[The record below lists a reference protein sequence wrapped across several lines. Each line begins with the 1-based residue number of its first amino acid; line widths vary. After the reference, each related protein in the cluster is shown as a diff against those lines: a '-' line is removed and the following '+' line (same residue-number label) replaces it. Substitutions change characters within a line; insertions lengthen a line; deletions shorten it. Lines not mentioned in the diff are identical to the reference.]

1 MACFTALCSGAET
14 SFLVMFQEIALKTP
28 KTRKIKPN
36 HTNKTNFDPN
46 LKETIKIKRPITIH
60 SQLGKFNGSYL
71 LISFTQL
78 SFAIHIPL

>member
-1 MACFTALCSGAET
+1 MACFTDLFSGAET
-14 SFLVMFQEIALKTP
+14 SFFVIPPEIALKTP

-36 HTNKTNFDPN
+36 HMNKTNFDPN
-46 LKETIKIKRPITIH
+46 LKETMKTKRPMTIH
-60 SQLGKFNGSYL
+60 SQPGKFNGSYL